1 MLRGALAGSLGVLL
15 GWQSALGQGA
25 AAADSAKLLIPAR
38 VFDGTSGQLHDG
50 WGVLV
55 RRGRIDAV
63 GPVSSMTVPSGT
75 QTIRLAGLTLL
86 PGLIEGHSHLLLHP
100 YNEASWDNEVLK
112 EPEALRVA
120 RAVNHA
126 RATLMAGFTTVRDLG
141 TEGAGYSDVGLKR
154 AVEEG
159 IIPGPRIITTTR
171 AIVATGSYA
180 PSGFDPRWEIPQG
193 AEEADGVEGVTRV
206 VRDQIKRGAD
216 WIKVYADYRWGPQ
229 GEARPTFTEAELR
242 AMVDVARSSGRSVVA
257 HASTAEGMRRAI
269 TAGIESI
276 EHGDNGTLE
285 VFRLMKEKGVCFGP
299 TLAAGDAIQQYRG
312 WKRGQPE
319 PTSIRNKRASFRL
332 ALDAGVTICNGSDV
346 GVFTHGDNVR
356 ELELLV
362 DYGMTPLQALVAATS
377 ANARMLR
384 MQVGEVRV
392 GLLADLIAVEGDPV
406 TDIGAL
412 RRVRFVMKDGAVVQL
427 AK

>member
-100 YNEASWDNEVLK
+100 YNEASWDNQVLK